1 MRHLFLM
8 DPIEEIRI
16 DLDSTFAL
24 MLEAQ
29 RRSHEVLYATV
40 DHLHG
45 KAGECWA
52 DARAASLTTQQGDH
66 ARLGPWTETLLGDVD
81 VVWMRKDPPFDMA
94 YIFTTYLLDMAER
107 DAMVVNAP
115 AGLRAFN
122 EKAWTLHFPE
132 LVPPSLVT
140 RSGSRLRGM
149 MDEVGPIVVKPLDG
163 NGGEGVFIVR
173 PDDPNLGVIL
183 ETSTQHETRTILAQQ
198 YLPEAVEGDKRIILV
213 DGEPVGACLR
223 VPTGV
228 DHRGNIH
235 VGARVEACGLSTRD
249 QQICAA
255 IGPQLREAGQV
266 FVGIDVIGD
275 YLTEV
280 NVTSPTCIHEINAF
294 DGIAYQTVTA
304 TTADDDTAAFTLST
318 TTASVTE
325 AGSTATLT
333 VVLDTQPL

>member
-8 DPIEEIRI
+8 DPIEGIRV

-29 RRSHEVLYATV
+29 RRGHEVLYATV
-40 DHLHG
+40 DRLYG
-45 KAGECWA
+45 AAGETWA
-52 DARAASLTTQQGDH
+52 EAHHATLTPRQGEHATLSPAA
-66 ARLGPWTETLLGDVD
+66 EVCLGDLD

-94 YIFTTYLLDMAER
+94 YIFTTYLLDIAAR
-107 DAMVVNAP
+107 DALVVNAP
-115 AGLRAFN
+115 EGLRSFN

-140 RSGSRLRGM
+140 RSKDRLRAM
-149 MDEVGPIVVKPLDG
+149 MDEQGPIVVKPLDG

-173 PDDPNLGVIL
+173 PNDPNLGVIL
-183 ETSTQHETRTILAQQ
+183 ETSTQHEGRTILAQR
-198 YLPEAVEGDKRIILV
+198 YLPEAAEGDKRIILV
-213 DGEPVGACLR
+213 DGAPVGGCLR

-235 VGARVEACGLSTRD
+235 VGARVEPCALSARD
-249 QQICAA
+249 LEICDA
-255 IGPQLREAGQV
+255 IGPALRAAGQI
-266 FVGIDVIGD
+266 FVGIDVIGG

-294 DGIAYQTVTA
+294 DGIAIEGLILDA
-304 TTADDDTAAFTLST
+304 
-318 TTASVTE
+318 
-325 AGSTATLT
+325 
-333 VVLDTQPL
+333 VVARLAEGP

>member
-8 DPIEEIRI
+8 DPIEGIRV

-29 RRSHEVLYATV
+29 ARGHEVLYATP
-40 DHLHG
+40 DQLRG
-45 KAGECWA
+45 SAGQAWA
-52 DARAASLTTQQGDH
+52 TAQRATLAPKQGEH
-66 ARLGPWTETLLGDVD
+66 AQLGPATEVRLGDLD
-81 VVWMRKDPPFDMA
+81 VVWMRKDPPFDMH
-94 YIFTTYLLDMAER
+94 YIFTTYLLDLAAKE
-107 DAMVVNAP
+107 ALVVNAP
-115 AGLRAFN
+115 EGLRSMG

-132 LVPPSLVT
+132 LVPTSLIT
-140 RSGSRLRGM
+140 RSQAHLRGM

-163 NGGEGVFIVR
+163 NGGEGVFIAR

-183 ETSTQHETRTILAQQ
+183 ETSTRHETRLILAQT
-198 YLPEAVEGDKRIILV
+198 YLPEAAEGDKRIILV

-235 VGARVEACGLSTRD
+235 VGARVEACGLTARD
-249 QQICAA
+249 QEICDA
-255 IGPQLREAGQV
+255 IGPALRKAGQV
-266 FVGIDVIGD
+266 FVGIDVIGG

-294 DGIAYQTVTA
+294 DGIAIEAMILDAVDRRL
-304 TTADDDTAAFTLST
+304 ADNA
-318 TTASVTE
+318 
-325 AGSTATLT
+325 
-333 VVLDTQPL
+333 